1 MKSAGKANTP
11 KQVAPLMG
19 SGIQLTVTVLVF
31 GGLGWWLDGKFG
43 TKPWLLLAG
52 TVFGAVG
59 GMISFIR
66 TALKAGGAHTKG
78 KTQADTFKAG
88 NDE

>member
-1 MKSAGKANTP
+1 MKSAGKSNMP
-11 KQVAPLMG
+11 RQVAPMMG
-19 SGIQLTVTVLVF
+19 SGIQLTVTVLAF

-66 TALKAGGAHTKG
+66 TALKAGGTQKKG
-78 KTQADTFKAG
+78 KTQADTTKAG
-88 NDE
+88 NEE